1 MSPTVLRAKG
11 FRLFFFSREE
21 TRMHVHVQSAE
32 GEAKFWLEP
41 RIELAQSY
49 GLPSHGHRRV
59 ATDSRERRCHPPR
72 LAHSLRQLKSPT
84 YRFTASGCCFGR
96 ASISSRLLSFLG
108 SAKRQLASC

>member
-21 TRMHVHVQSAE
+21 TRMHIHVHSAE

-49 GLPSHGHRRV
+49 GLPPHEVNVALQLIKENEDVIRR
-59 ATDSRERRCHPPR
+59 AWQRH
-72 LAHSLRQLKSPT
+72 
-84 YRFTASGCCFGR
+84 FG
-96 ASISSRLLSFLG
+96 S
-108 SAKRQLASC
+108 